1 MIVSKLNL
9 DVLLKITV
17 YVSLVIQV
25 LTGVLNTYV
34 LSVKKDVNS
43 EFFIIKDLIKIE
55 LFVQIVEGIFYT
67 WLAFNVTGSKNI
79 TKTRYYDWF
88 FTTPTML
95 ITLTVFL
102 LYLKNK
108 EKVEKKSLKLTEVL
122 SNNKKTIIIII
133 LLNAL
138 MLLFG
143 YLGENGKISNKT
155 ATLFGFVPFI
165 IFFYIIYDKYAK
177 YSKKG
182 KKLFNYFVVVWS
194 IYGFVMLLPYKKK
207 NVVYNILDIFSKNFF
222 SVYLSYILYKA
233 PNVAVATAPQANT
246 N

>member
-1 MIVSKLNL
+1 MIVSKINL

-17 YVSLVIQV
+17 YVSLVVQV
-25 LTGVLNTYV
+25 LTGALNTYV
-34 LSVKKDVNS
+34 LNIKKDVAP

-55 LFVQIVEGIFYT
+55 LIVQIIEGIFYA
-67 WLAFNVTGSKNI
+67 WLAFNVTTPKNI

-108 EKVEKKSLKLTEVL
+108 ETVEKKSLKLKQVL
-122 SNNKKTIIIII
+122 SDNKKTIIVIV

-143 YLGENGKISNKT
+143 YLGEKGKISNKT

-165 IFFYIIYDKYAK
+165 MFYYIIYDQYAK
-177 YSKKG
+177 YSEKG
-182 KKLFNYFVVVWS
+182 KKLFTYFVVVWS
-194 IYGFVMLLPYKKK
+194 IYGLAMLLPYKKK

-233 PNVAVATAPQANT
+233 P
-246 N
+246 

>member
-1 MIVSKLNL
+1 MLVSKLNL

-17 YVSLVIQV
+17 YVSLVVQV

-34 LSVKKDVNS
+34 LSVKKDVDPG
-43 EFFIIKDLIKIE
+43 FFIIKDLIKIE
-55 LFVQIVEGIFYT
+55 LLVQIIEGIFYT
-67 WLAFNVTGSKNI
+67 WLAFNVTSPKNI

-108 EKVEKKSLKLTEVL
+108 ENVEKKDLKLTEVL
-122 SNNKKTIIIII
+122 SNNKKTIILIV

-143 YLGENGKISNKT
+143 YLGEKGKLSNQT

-165 IFFYIIYDKYAK
+165 MFYYIIYDQYAK
-177 YSKKG
+177 YSEKG
-182 KKLFNYFVVVWS
+182 KKLFTYFVAVWS
-194 IYGFVMLLPYKKK
+194 IYGLAMLLPYKQK
-207 NVVYNILDIFSKNFF
+207 NVVYNILDMFSKNFF

-233 PNVAVATAPQANT
+233 P
-246 N
+246 